1 MVCTVKLI
9 MRVRPRDFI
18 LTTDDLF
25 FATTTYLHPEDRIIS
40 FLRYIPDQNGD
51 RSLNN
56 KQYSK
61 VDSNQAYKF
70 LGENFPE
77 YLFDC
82 EITNVQMMGV
92 PIEKV
97 KKLLVPTVRL
107 FEIIESQNRDK
118 LQEKVVLLA
127 ETFHE
132 HAGISFNK
140 MGISGSILPG
150 LYNPDVSDIDFVI
163 YGLKNH
169 RNAMEAFE
177 NIKKEN
183 GILKGIEGEYWKKLY
198 NKRIKDSSL
207 SYEEFRWYE
216 NRKNNRGILEGTLF
230 DILQTRDWE
239 EINGS
244 YGATR
249 YEPMGSIEI
258 ECTVTDS
265 LAAFDN
271 PAIFKVDDVKI
282 IEGPEVLI
290 SEVASYT
297 HTYAGQAREGERITA
312 RGKLEKVIGK
322 NISYRLIVG
331 TTRESIGEF
340 IKLKNFNLKIE

>member
-1 MVCTVKLI
+1 

-18 LTTDDLF
+18 YTTDDLF

-40 FLRYIPDQNGD
+40 FLRYIPDRNGD

-56 KQYSK
+56 KKYSK
-61 VDSNQAYKF
+61 VDSNHAYKF
-70 LGENFPE
+70 LGNNFPE

-82 EITNVQMMGV
+82 EITNVEMMGV

-97 KKLLVPTVRL
+97 EKLLLPNDRL
-107 FEIIESQNRDK
+107 REIMESQKRDK
-118 LQEKVVLLA
+118 LQDKVVKLA
-127 ETFHE
+127 EIFHE
-132 HAGISFNK
+132 HTGLSYNK
-140 MGISGSILPG
+140 MGVSGSILPG
-150 LYNPDVSDIDFVI
+150 LYKSDVSDIDFVI

-169 RNAMEAFE
+169 RNVMEAFE
-177 NIKKEN
+177 NIKIEDGVLQ
-183 GILKGIEGEYWKKLY
+183 GIGGEYWKKLY

-207 SYEEFRWYE
+207 TYEEFRWYE
-216 NRKNNRGILEGTLF
+216 NRKHNRGLLDGTLF
-230 DILQTRDWE
+230 DILQTRDWD

-249 YEPMGSIEI
+249 YEPMGCIEI

-271 PAIFKVDDVKI
+271 PAVYKVDDVKI
-282 IEGPEVLI
+282 IDGPDVPI

-297 HTYAGQAREGERITA
+297 HTYAGQARDGERITV

-322 NISYRLIVG
+322 NLSYRLIVG

-340 IKLKNFNLKIE
+340 IKLKNLDINI

>member
-97 KKLLVPTVRL
+97 EKLLVPTVRL
-107 FEIIESQNRDK
+107 REIIESQNRDK

-127 ETFHE
+127 DTFHE

-183 GILKGIEGEYWKKLY
+183 GILKGIEGEYWRKLY

-271 PAIFKVDDVKI
+271 PAVYKIDDVKI
-282 IEGPEVLI
+282 IEGAEVAI

-340 IKLKNFNLKIE
+340 IKLKNFNLKI

>member
-1 MVCTVKLI
+1 

-18 LTTDDLF
+18 YTTDDLF

-56 KQYSK
+56 KLYSK

-70 LGENFPE
+70 LENNFPE

-82 EITNVQMMGV
+82 EITKVQMMGV

-97 KKLLVPTVRL
+97 KKLLIPTDRL
-107 FEIIESQNRDK
+107 RKIIESEKRDK

-127 ETFHE
+127 ETFHD
-132 HAGISFNK
+132 HTGISFNK
-140 MGISGSILPG
+140 MGVSGSILPG
-150 LYNPDVSDIDFVI
+150 LYKPDVSDIDFVI

-169 RNAMEAFE
+169 RKAMEAFE
-177 NIKKEN
+177 EIKKEN
-183 GILKGIEGEYWKKLY
+183 GILKSIEGKFWEKLY

-216 NRKNNRGILEGTLF
+216 NRKNNRGILKGTLF
-230 DILQTRDWE
+230 DILQTRDWD

-244 YGATR
+244 YGATK
-249 YEPMGSIEI
+249 YEPMGNIEI

-271 PAIFKVDDVKI
+271 PAVYKVDGVKV
-282 IEGPEVLI
+282 IEGPEVVI
-290 SEVASYT
+290 SEIASYT

-312 RGKLEKVIGK
+312 RGKLEKVIDK
-322 NISYRLIVG
+322 NVSYRLIVG

-340 IKLKNFNLKIE
+340 IKLTNLDVNQ

>member
-1 MVCTVKLI
+1 

-18 LTTDDLF
+18 HTSDDLF

-56 KQYSK
+56 KKYSK
-61 VDSNQAYKF
+61 VDSNQAYEF
-70 LGENFPE
+70 LGNNFPE

-92 PIEKV
+92 PIERV
-97 KKLLVPTVRL
+97 EKLLVPTDRL
-107 FEIIESQNRDK
+107 REIMESQKRDK
-118 LQEKVVLLA
+118 LQEKVVKLA
-127 ETFHE
+127 ETFHD
-132 HAGISFNK
+132 HAGLSFNK

-150 LYNPDVSDIDFVI
+150 LYKPDVSDIDFVI

-169 RNAMEAFE
+169 RNVMEAFE
-177 NIKKEN
+177 NIKKED
-183 GILKGIEGEYWKKLY
+183 GILQGIEGEYWKKLY

-216 NRKNNRGILEGTLF
+216 NRKHNRGLLDGTLF
-230 DILQTRDWE
+230 DILQTRDWD

-249 YEPMGSIEI
+249 YEPMGCIEI
-258 ECTVTDS
+258 DCTVTDS

-271 PAIFKVDDVKI
+271 PAVYKVDDVNI
-282 IEGPEVLI
+282 IKGPEAPI

-297 HTYAGQAREGERITA
+297 HTYAGQAKDGERITA

-322 NISYRLIVG
+322 NLSYRLIVG

-340 IKLKNFNLKIE
+340 IKLKNFDLNI

>member
-1 MVCTVKLI
+1 

-18 LTTDDLF
+18 HTSDDLF

-51 RSLNN
+51 RLLNN
-56 KQYSK
+56 KKYSK
-61 VDSNQAYKF
+61 VDSNQAYEF
-70 LGENFPE
+70 LGNNFPE

-92 PIEKV
+92 PIERV
-97 KKLLVPTVRL
+97 EKLLVPTDRL
-107 FEIIESQNRDK
+107 REIMESQKRDK
-118 LQEKVVLLA
+118 LQEKVVKLA
-127 ETFHE
+127 ETFHD
-132 HAGISFNK
+132 HTGLSFNK

-150 LYNPDVSDIDFVI
+150 LYKSDVSDIDFVI

-169 RNAMEAFE
+169 RNVMEAYE

-183 GILKGIEGEYWKKLY
+183 GILHGIEGDFWKKLY

-216 NRKNNRGILEGTLF
+216 NRKHNRGLLDGTLF
-230 DILQTRDWE
+230 DILQTRDWD

-249 YEPMGSIEI
+249 YEPMGCIEI
-258 ECTVTDS
+258 DCTVTDS

-271 PAIFKVDDVKI
+271 PALYKVDDVNI
-282 IEGPEVLI
+282 IKGPEVPI

-297 HTYAGQAREGERITA
+297 HTYAGQARDGERITA

-322 NISYRLIVG
+322 NLSYRLIVG

-340 IKLKNFNLKIE
+340 IKLKNFNLKI

>member
-1 MVCTVKLI
+1 

-18 LTTDDLF
+18 YTTDDLF

-51 RSLNN
+51 RSQN
-56 KQYSK
+56 KKLYSK

-70 LGENFPE
+70 LERNFPE

-82 EITNVQMMGV
+82 EITKVEMMGV

-97 KKLLVPTVRL
+97 KKLLIPTDRL
-107 FEIIESQNRDK
+107 REIMESKKRDK

-127 ETFHE
+127 ETFHD
-132 HAGISFNK
+132 HSGISFNK
-140 MGISGSILPG
+140 MGVSGSILPG
-150 LYNPDVSDIDFVI
+150 LYKSEVSDIDFVI

-169 RNAMEAFE
+169 RKAMEAFE
-177 NIKKEN
+177 EIKKEN
-183 GILKGIEGEYWKKLY
+183 GILKSIEGEYWEKLY
-198 NKRIKDSSL
+198 DKRIKDSSL

-230 DILQTRDWE
+230 DILQTRDWD
-239 EINGS
+239 EINGT

-249 YEPMGSIEI
+249 YEPMGCIEV

-271 PAIFKVDDVKI
+271 PAVYKVDDVEI
-282 IEGPEVLI
+282 IEGPEVVI
-290 SEVASYT
+290 SEIASYT
-297 HTYAGQAREGERITA
+297 HTYAGQAKEGERITA

-322 NISYRLIVG
+322 NVSYRLIVG

-340 IKLKNFNLKIE
+340 IKLTNFELSQ

>member
-1 MVCTVKLI
+1 

-18 LTTDDLF
+18 YTTDDLF

-40 FLRYIPDQNGD
+40 FLRYIPDRNGD

-56 KQYSK
+56 KKYSK

-70 LGENFPE
+70 LGNNFPE

-82 EITNVQMMGV
+82 EITNVEMMGV

-97 KKLLVPTVRL
+97 EKLLLPNDRL
-107 FEIIESQNRDK
+107 REIMESQKRDK
-118 LQEKVVLLA
+118 LQDKVVKLA
-127 ETFHE
+127 EIFHE
-132 HAGISFNK
+132 HTGLSYNK
-140 MGISGSILPG
+140 MGVSGSILPG
-150 LYNPDVSDIDFVI
+150 LYKSDVSDIDFVI

-169 RNAMEAFE
+169 RNVMEAFE
-177 NIKKEN
+177 NIKIEDGVLQ
-183 GILKGIEGEYWKKLY
+183 GIGGEYWKKLY

-207 SYEEFRWYE
+207 TYEEFRWYE
-216 NRKNNRGILEGTLF
+216 NRKNNRGILDGTLF
-230 DILQTRDWE
+230 DILQTRDWD
-239 EINGS
+239 EISGS

-249 YEPMGSIEI
+249 YEPMGCIEI

-271 PAIFKVDDVKI
+271 PAVYKVDDVKI
-282 IEGPEVLI
+282 IDGPDVPI

-297 HTYAGQAREGERITA
+297 HTYAGQARDGERITV

-322 NISYRLIVG
+322 NLSYRLIVG

-340 IKLKNFNLKIE
+340 IKLKNLDINI